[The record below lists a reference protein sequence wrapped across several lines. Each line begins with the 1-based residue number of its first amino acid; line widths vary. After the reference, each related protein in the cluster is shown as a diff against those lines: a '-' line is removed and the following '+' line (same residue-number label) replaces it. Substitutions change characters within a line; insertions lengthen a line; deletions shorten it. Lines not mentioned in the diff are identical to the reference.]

1 MKMENEIRRTL
12 DELVARYELEPDLRD
27 IYVEGKTDK
36 LFLEWFLRNRGIE
49 DIAVYEIET
58 VDISADKLF
67 EPQLKDNKWFLINR
81 SIEDI
86 AVYEIE
92 TVDIS
97 AERLFEIQLKDN
109 NRSRVITLALYLQDK
124 FPETTPHVICIADKD
139 FDWLFDITY
148 QCDLLFFTDYSCL
161 EMYLFNETVL
171 NKVLLLSLRI
181 SELTAINILNQ
192 LSKVLEDL
200 FLIRAAKE
208 SLNINIAMLDNF
220 GKCCNWNKAKTEFQ
234 FDIETYIDKYLNKCS
249 MRSEKSIFVAKIEEL
264 RIKAKELEDI
274 RYKIHGHDFTE
285 LLYLYIK
292 DFLRRELKSYND
304 EILAGT
310 LLVSVDAEELC
321 KETMF
326 QSLLIR
332 LTE

>member
-1 MKMENEIRRTL
+1 
-12 DELVARYELEPDLRD
+12 
-27 IYVEGKTDK
+27 
-36 LFLEWFLRNRGIE
+36 
-49 DIAVYEIET
+49 
-58 VDISADKLF
+58 
-67 EPQLKDNKWFLINR
+67 
-81 SIEDI
+81 
-86 AVYEIE
+86 
-92 TVDIS
+92 
-97 AERLFEIQLKDN
+97 
-109 NRSRVITLALYLQDK
+109 
-124 FPETTPHVICIADKD
+124 
-139 FDWLFDITY
+139 
-148 QCDLLFFTDYSCL
+148 
-161 EMYLFNETVL
+161 MYLFNETVL

-192 LSKVLEDL
+192 LSKILEDL

-234 FDIETYIDKYLNKCS
+234 FDIEKYIDKYLDKCS

-264 RIKAKELEDI
+264 RIKAKELEDT

-292 DFLRRELKSYND
+292 DFLRKEIRSYNS

-310 LLVSVDAEELC
+310 LLGSIDAEELC

-332 LTE
+332 LTK

>member
-1 MKMENEIRRTL
+1 MENEIRRTL

-97 AERLFEIQLKDN
+97 AERLFELQLKDN

-181 SELTAINILNQ
+181 SELTAIDILNQ

-208 SLNINIAMLDNF
+208 SLNINIAMLDNNF
-220 GKCCNWNKAKTEFQ
+220 GKCCYWNKAKTEFQ
-234 FDIETYIDKYLNKCS
+234 FDIEKYIDKYLDKCA
-249 MRSEKSIFVAKIEEL
+249 MRLEKSIFVAKIEEL
-264 RIKAKELEDI
+264 RIKAKELEDT

-292 DFLRRELKSYND
+292 DFLRRELKSYNA

-310 LLVSVDAEELC
+310 LLGSIDAEELS

>member
-1 MKMENEIRRTL
+1 MKMENEIRHTL

-97 AERLFEIQLKDN
+97 AERLFELQLKDN

-124 FPETTPHVICIADKD
+124 FSETTPHVICIADKD

-148 QCDLLFFTDYSCL
+148 QCNLLFFTDYSCL

-171 NKVLLLSLRI
+171 NKFLLLSLRI
-181 SELTAINILNQ
+181 SELRAIDILNQ

-208 SLNINIAMLDNF
+208 SLNINITMLDHF

-234 FDIETYIDKYLNKCS
+234 FDIETYIEKYLNKCS
-249 MRSEKSIFVAKIEEL
+249 MRLEKSIFVAKIEEL
-264 RIKAKELEDI
+264 RIKAKELEDT

-292 DFLRRELKSYND
+292 DFLRRELKSYNA

-310 LLVSVDAEELC
+310 LLGSIDAEELS

>member
-12 DELVARYELEPDLRD
+12 DELVARYVLEPDLRD

-58 VDISADKLF
+58 VDISA
-67 EPQLKDNKWFLINR
+67 
-81 SIEDI
+81 
-86 AVYEIE
+86 
-92 TVDIS
+92 
-97 AERLFEIQLKDN
+97 ERLFELQLKDN

-124 FPETTPHVICIADKD
+124 FPKTTPHVICIADKD

-148 QCDLLFFTDYSCL
+148 QCNLLFFTDYSCL

-171 NKVLLLSLRI
+171 NKFLLLSLRI
-181 SELTAINILNQ
+181 SELRAIDILNQ

-200 FLIRAAKE
+200 FLIRAARE
-208 SLNINIAMLDNF
+208 SLNINIDMLDNF

-234 FDIETYIDKYLNKCS
+234 FDIET
-249 MRSEKSIFVAKIEEL
+249 
-264 RIKAKELEDI
+264 
-274 RYKIHGHDFTE
+274 
-285 LLYLYIK
+285 
-292 DFLRRELKSYND
+292 
-304 EILAGT
+304 
-310 LLVSVDAEELC
+310 
-321 KETMF
+321 MF

>member
-1 MKMENEIRRTL
+1 MENEIRRTL
-12 DELVARYELEPDLRD
+12 DELVARYVLEPDLRD

-36 LFLEWFLRNRGIE
+36 LFLEWFLRNRGIQN
-49 DIAVYEIET
+49 IV
-58 VDISADKLF
+58 
-67 EPQLKDNKWFLINR
+67 
-81 SIEDI
+81 
-86 AVYEIE
+86 VYEIE

-97 AERLFEIQLKDN
+97 AEKLFELQLKDN

-139 FDWLFDITY
+139 FDWLFDIIY
-148 QCDLLFFTDYSCL
+148 QCDLLFFTDYSCLEL

-234 FDIETYIDKYLNKCS
+234 FDIEKYIDKYLDKCS

-264 RIKAKELEDI
+264 RIKAKELEDT

-292 DFLRRELKSYND
+292 DFLRKELNSYNAA
-304 EILAGT
+304 ILAGT
-310 LLVSVDAEELC
+310 LLGSIDAEELC

>member
-1 MKMENEIRRTL
+1 VKMENEIRRTL

-36 LFLEWFLRNRGIE
+36 LFLEWFLRNRGIQ
-49 DIAVYEIET
+49 DI
-58 VDISADKLF
+58 F
-67 EPQLKDNKWFLINR
+67 
-81 SIEDI
+81 
-86 AVYEIE
+86 VYEIE

-97 AERLFEIQLKDN
+97 AERLFELQLKDN

-161 EMYLFNETVL
+161 EMYLFNKTVL

-208 SLNINIAMLDNF
+208 SLNINITMLDNF

-234 FDIETYIDKYLNKCS
+234 FDLEKYIDKYLDKCA
-249 MRSEKSIFVAKIEEL
+249 MRSKKSIFVDKIEEL
-264 RIKAKELEDI
+264 RIKSKELEDT

-292 DFLRRELKSYND
+292 DYLRKELKSYNA

-310 LLVSVDAEELC
+310 LLGSVDAEELC